1 VQRAKLWK
9 SSAASMKYLVRLTGR
24 ALQDMEAIY
33 NFVEGE
39 ASQQAFTWFN
49 RLAKAIYTLE
59 RFPDRGPVITENKKL
74 RHLLFGKKPHI
85 YRIIYAVD
93 ERNHV
98 VNVLHIRHGVR
109 AAFLA
114 K

>member
-1 VQRAKLWK
+1 
-9 SSAASMKYLVRLTGR
+9 MKYLVRLTGR
-24 ALQDMEAIY
+24 ALRDMEVIY
-33 NFVEGE
+33 SYIE
-39 ASQQAFTWFN
+39 ADASHQAFAWFN
-49 RLAKAIYTLE
+49 RLAKSIYTLE
-59 RFPDRGPVITENKKL
+59 RFPGRGPIISENKKF

-93 ERNHV
+93 KRNHV

-109 AAFLA
+109 AALSP

>member
-1 VQRAKLWK
+1 
-9 SSAASMKYLVRLTGR
+9 MKYLVRLTGR
-24 ALQDMEAIY
+24 ALRDMEAIY

-39 ASQQAFTWFN
+39 ASQQAFAWFN

-59 RFPDRGPVITENKKL
+59 RFPNRGTVVTENKKL
-74 RHLLFGKKPHI
+74 RYLLFGKNPHI

-93 ERNHV
+93 KRNYT
-98 VNVLHIRHGVR
+98 VNVLHIRHGAR
-109 AAFLA
+109 SALLA

>member
-1 VQRAKLWK
+1 
-9 SSAASMKYLVRLTGR
+9 MKYVVKLTGR
-24 ALQDMEAIY
+24 SLRDMESIY
-33 NFVEGE
+33 SYAEGD
-39 ASQQAFTWFN
+39 ASQHAFAWFN
-49 RLAKAIYTLE
+49 RLAKAIYSLE
-59 RFPDRGPVITENKKL
+59 RFPSRGLVIAENKKF

-93 ERNHV
+93 KRRHV

-109 AAFLA
+109 AALSA

>member
-1 VQRAKLWK
+1 
-9 SSAASMKYLVRLTGR
+9 MKYLVRLTGR
-24 ALQDMEAIY
+24 SLRDMEAIY
-33 NFVEGE
+33 IYVEAD
-39 ASQQAFTWFN
+39 ASQHAFAWFN
-49 RLAKAIYTLE
+49 RLAKAIYSLE
-59 RFPDRGPVITENKKL
+59 RFPSRGLVIPENKKL

-93 ERNHV
+93 KRRHI

-109 AAFLA
+109 AALSA

>member
-1 VQRAKLWK
+1 
-9 SSAASMKYLVRLTGR
+9 MKYLVRLTSR
-24 ALQDMEAIY
+24 ALRDVEAIY
-33 NFVEGE
+33 NYVEGD
-39 ASQQAFTWFN
+39 ASQHAFAWFN

-59 RFPDRGPVITENKKL
+59 RFPGRGPAIPENKKL

-85 YRIIYAVD
+85 YRIIYRLD
-93 ERNHV
+93 KRNHV

-109 AAFLA
+109 AALSA